1 MRRLFFSNFIII
13 SLSSLT
19 NNPLKM
25 RKVIFYSVIVSVF
38 FASCSSPKKQMESG
52 NYDAAIT
59 KAVEKIRKDRDDTKN
74 IDILDQS
81 YKIALDQDNERIRL
95 LKLEGKPQNWDEI
108 YLIYKK
114 MHDRQSMV
122 RTVLPL
128 KSGNRTVDFPYVDYM
143 EEMITAKNNAAD
155 FYYANGQELMKN
167 GTKESYRQ
175 AHAEF
180 SRAMEYVGDYEGL
193 DQLIQESRYL
203 GMSRV
208 LVRVDNRSHINFPA
222 DFESDL
228 LALDLPRLDNEWV
241 EYHTRQMDE
250 NTEFDYVVS
259 VIIKAIM
266 VSPDNTFQ
274 KDTLI
279 KREIEDGFQYV
290 LDTNGNVMKDSLG
303 NDIKVK
309 KYKDVQCALVESVQ
323 TKECVINGE
332 VEIVTINPAKVLK
345 SDPLTA
351 DSYFEHVSARAIGDT
366 EALMPAE
373 LQKIQSEPIPFPP
386 DLEMVIRCT
395 EALKMGIRD
404 AMQRNR
410 RYIY

>member
-1 MRRLFFSNFIII
+1 
-13 SLSSLT
+13 
-19 NNPLKM
+19 M
-25 RKVIFYSVIVSVF
+25 RKVIFYSVIISVF

-59 KAVEKIRKDRDDTKN
+59 KAIEKIRKDREDIKN

-81 YKIALDQDNERIRL
+81 YRIALEQDNERIRL
-95 LKLEGKPQNWDEI
+95 LKIEGKPQNWDEI

-128 KSGNRTVDFPYVDYM
+128 KSGSRTIDYPYIDYM

-155 FYYANGQELMKN
+155 YYYANGQELLKN

-175 AHAEF
+175 AYAEF
-180 SRAMEYVGDYEGL
+180 ARAKEYVGDYEGI
-193 DQLIQESRYL
+193 DQLIEESRYM

-208 LVRVDNRSHINFPA
+208 LVQVDNRSHINFPEE
-222 DFESDL
+222 FESDL
-228 LALDLPRLDNEWV
+228 LALNLPRLDNSWV

-250 NTEFDYVVS
+250 DIHFDYIVS

-290 LDTNGNVMKDSLG
+290 LDGNGNVMKDSLG
-303 NDIKVK
+303 NDIKMK
-309 KYKDVQCALVESVQ
+309 KYKNVQCALIESIQ
-323 TKECVINGE
+323 TKECVIDGQ
-332 VEIVTINPAKVLK
+332 VEIVTVNPAKVLK
-345 SDPLTA
+345 SDPLSA
-351 DSYFEHVSARAIGDT
+351 NSYFEHVSARAIGDT

-373 LQKIQSEPIPFPP
+373 MEKIQSEPFPFPS
-386 DLEMVIRCT
+386 DLEMVIRCS
-395 EALKMGIRD
+395 EALKMGIRN
-404 AMQRNR
+404 AMERNR
-410 RYIY
+410 RFII

>member
-1 MRRLFFSNFIII
+1 
-13 SLSSLT
+13 
-19 NNPLKM
+19 M

-59 KAVEKIRKDRDDTKN
+59 RAVDKIRKDRNDTKN

-81 YKIALDQDNERIRL
+81 YKIALEQDNERIRL

-114 MHDRQSMV
+114 MHDRQSLV
-122 RTVLPL
+122 RTVTPL
-128 KSGNRTVDFPYVDYM
+128 KSGNKTVDFPYVDYM
-143 EEMITAKNNAAD
+143 EEMITAKNHAAD
-155 FYYANGQELMKN
+155 YYYANGQELMKN

-175 AHAEF
+175 AYAEF
-180 SRAMEYVGDYEGL
+180 IRAKDYVGDYEGI
-193 DQLIQESRYL
+193 DQLIDESKYL

-208 LVRVDNRSHINFPA
+208 LVRVDNRSLINFPA
-222 DFESDL
+222 EFESDL

-250 NTEFDYVVS
+250 DTEFDYVVS
-259 VIIKAIM
+259 VIIKSIL
-266 VSPDNTFQ
+266 VSPDNTYQ

-290 LDTNGNVMKDSLG
+290 LDDNGNVMKDTLG

-309 KYKDVQCALVESVQ
+309 KYKDVQCALIESVQ
-323 TKECVINGE
+323 TKDCVINGE
-332 VEIVTINPAKVLK
+332 VEIVTVNPARVVK
-345 SDPLTA
+345 SDPLSA
-351 DSYFEHVSARAIGDT
+351 DSYFEHISARAIGDE

-373 LQKIQSEPIPFPP
+373 LKKIQSEPIPFPS
-386 DLEMVIRCT
+386 DIEMVISCT

-404 AMQRNR
+404 AMNRNR
-410 RYIY
+410 RFIL

>member
-1 MRRLFFSNFIII
+1 MKKVVYYSLII
-13 SLSSLT
+13 SVL
-19 NNPLKM
+19 
-25 RKVIFYSVIVSVF
+25 

-59 KAVEKIRKDRDDTKN
+59 KAVDKIRKDRDDAKN
-74 IDILDQS
+74 IEILDQS
-81 YKIALDQDNERIRL
+81 YKIALEQDNERIRL
-95 LKLEGKPQNWDEI
+95 LKMEGKPQNWDEI

-114 MHDRQSMV
+114 MHDRQSLV

-128 KSGNRTVDFPYVDYM
+128 KSGSRTVDFPYVDYM
-143 EEMITAKNNAAD
+143 EEMIIAKNKAAD
-155 FYYANGQELMKN
+155 YYYANGQELMKN

-180 SRAMEYVGDYEGL
+180 SRAKEYVGDYEGI
-193 DQLIQESRYL
+193 DQLIDECRYM

-208 LVRVDNRSHINFPA
+208 LVKVDNRSHINFPPE
-222 DFESDL
+222 FENDL
-228 LALDLPRLDNEWV
+228 LALNLPRLDNQWV
-241 EYHTRQMDE
+241 EYHTRQLDE
-250 NTEFDYVVS
+250 NTQFDYLVS
-259 VIIKAIM
+259 VIIKAIA

-290 LDTNGNVMKDSLG
+290 LDDNGNVMKDSLG

-309 KYKDVQCALVESVQ
+309 KYKQVQCALIETVQ
-323 TKECVINGE
+323 TKECIIDGQ
-332 VEIVTINPAKVLK
+332 VEIVTVNPAKVLK

-351 DSYFEHVSARAIGDT
+351 DSYFEHVSARAIGDE

-373 LQKIQSEPIPFPP
+373 LQKINSKPVPFPS
-386 DLEMVIRCT
+386 DLEMVIRCS
-395 EALKMGIRD
+395 EALKMGIRG
-404 AMQRNR
+404 AMERNR
-410 RYIY
+410 RFIL